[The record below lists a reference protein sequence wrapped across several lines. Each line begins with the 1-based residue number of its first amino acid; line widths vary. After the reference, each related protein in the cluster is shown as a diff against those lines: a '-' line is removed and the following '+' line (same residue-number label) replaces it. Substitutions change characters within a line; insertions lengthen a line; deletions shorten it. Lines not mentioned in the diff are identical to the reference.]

1 MSTFTNTSNTKY
13 LLPFLVPTLVLA
25 LALGTLLLIIPKADL
40 HLFLCQPHTPIL
52 DAIVPFITDLVDWLP
67 YFCVA
72 LLLFY
77 RTGWATFLASN
88 LLLSTLIVQ
97 PIKHLVHAPR
107 PLTWFAE
114 NMPNVNI
121 PLVDGVRMNYWLSF
135 PSGHTTTFFVLFFTL
150 SIILCAEN
158 IKGKYIL
165 SLICVFCATFG
176 AYTRIYLSQ
185 HFALDIFAG
194 ICIAIFSTLLLY
206 FFLVKKTK
214 DTLFWDWKLQN
225 IKKNALNLHFF
236 VKIFGHIKKKQYL
249 CTRFRKGS
257 AHTKK

>member
-1 MSTFTNTSNTKY
+1 MNTRTANTLNMKC

-25 LALGTLLLIIPKADL
+25 LVLGIVLFLMPKAEL
-40 HLFLCQPHTPIL
+40 HLALCQPHTTFLDTFVPI
-52 DAIVPFITDLVDWLP
+52 ITNLVDWLP
-67 YFCVA
+67 YLCVV

-77 RTGWATFLASN
+77 RAGWATFLASN

-114 NMPNVNI
+114 NMPDVTL
-121 PLVDGVRMNYWLSF
+121 PLVEGVRMNHWLSF
-135 PSGHTTTFFVLFFTL
+135 PSGHTTTFFVLFYSL

-158 IKGKYIL
+158 VKGKTIL
-165 SLICVFCATFG
+165 SILCFLCASFG

-194 ICIAIFSTLLLY
+194 ILIAVFSTLVLY
-206 FFLVKKTK
+206 YFLVLKTRN
-214 DTLFWDWKLQN
+214 TQFWDWRVQKL
-225 IKKNALNLHFF
+225 
-236 VKIFGHIKKKQYL
+236 
-249 CTRFRKGS
+249 RK
-257 AHTKK
+257 